1 MASAALLK
9 KRLHSIPLGRKTD
22 PALRAAVTAD
32 DPTAFQAAFL
42 AALAKPKKRLCKYL
56 RQSSLL
62 AAWSVNAV
70 DLSGRER
77 ELAASLDDLSSRS
90 AKQSRPQKKHKGKK
104 LKSPRTALGYDEVI
118 ANWLVEIGP
127 APGPWETIAIAEIL
141 LREGQTLSP
150 ENFTQALALLAG
162 DLRGRITLDL
172 QLAVKSSRRCAD
184 FGKVGHRS
192 IKKSS
197 LGMFR
202 CRRIG
207 AWITA
212 QSAP

>member
-42 AALAKPKKRLCKYL
+42 AALAKPKKRLRKYL

-62 AAWSVNAV
+62 AAWSVDAV

-104 LKSPRTALGYDEVI
+104 LLINSDP
-118 ANWLVEIGP
+118 NSQQVE
-127 APGPWETIAIAEIL
+127 
-141 LREGQTLSP
+141 
-150 ENFTQALALLAG
+150 
-162 DLRGRITLDL
+162 
-172 QLAVKSSRRCAD
+172 K
-184 FGKVGHRS
+184 FGVRVTFFSNNYLFYIWSFDPHV
-192 IKKSS
+192 
-197 LGMFR
+197 
-202 CRRIG
+202 
-207 AWITA
+207 
-212 QSAP
+212 